1 MAGGTCSGP
10 GMGEWM
16 TRLGSSAGRT
26 AADLSPIPHPP
37 SLIPAGSRHPWRHAA
52 QALALLGLI
61 ACAVNPVTGQHQ
73 LSLLNEAQEVALG
86 GQEHP
91 NILNEY
97 GSQATP
103 ALTRYVE
110 RVGQGLVRVSHRPH
124 LSYHFTV
131 LDSPILNAFAL
142 PGGYIYV
149 TRGLLAELN
158 NEAELAGLVGH
169 EVGHVTARHGAQRYT
184 QAAGYQLLKGLAIA
198 LQPGLA
204 NWTQL
209 SDLGFSA
216 AVSGYGRA
224 NEFQSDQLGLEYA
237 AAAGYDTGQLHH
249 FFETLL
255 RQERDA
261 GQGGFHGLFAS
272 HPDTRKRIER
282 LRARAAELPGGRRV
296 ERPAYLKAV
305 DGLPLGASDDEGR
318 VVAGVY
324 LNRGFDVAVQVP
336 TGWQVHTARGRLAI
350 QSPEG
355 DLGWQASLREA
366 QAGETSATVMAA
378 FQKQAGAEAEARP
391 VARRDGAE
399 QIDLQ
404 VVSDGKPLSLRV
416 TTWVVRGT
424 AMTMLAYG
432 EPEAYASSQGRLA
445 AITDSLAPLT
455 AAQRRQVAPEHLG
468 LHLVRGGESFAAL
481 AGRAPA
487 TGRDAT
493 WLSYFNGYDGQPQP
507 RPGDLVKVV
516 EPPRG

>member
-1 MAGGTCSGP
+1 MGGGIGSGP
-10 GMGEWM
+10 RMGEWM
-16 TRLGSSAGRT
+16 TGPDPSAGRT
-26 AADLSPIPHPP
+26 AARLPSSPHPP
-37 SLIPAGSRHPWRHAA
+37 SIVPAGSRQSRRHAA
-52 QALALLGLI
+52 QAVVLLGLI
-61 ACAVNPVTGQHQ
+61 ACAINPVTGQHQ
-73 LSLLNEAQEVALG
+73 LSLLSEPQEVALG
-86 GQEHP
+86 SQEHP
-91 NILNEY
+91 NILHEY
-97 GSQATP
+97 GALEAP

-124 LSYHFTV
+124 LIYHFTV

-149 TRGLLAELN
+149 TRGLLEELN
-158 NEAELAGLVGH
+158 NEAELAGVVGH

-184 QAAGYQLLKGLAIA
+184 QVAGYQLLKGLAIA

-272 HPDTRKRIER
+272 HPDTRERIHR
-282 LRARAAELPGGRRV
+282 LRARAAELPGGSRV
-296 ERPAYLKAV
+296 ERPTYLHAV
-305 DGLPLGASDDEGR
+305 EGLPIGPSDDEGR
-318 VVAGVY
+318 VVGGVY
-324 LNRGFDVAVQVP
+324 LNRRFDVAVQVP
-336 TGWQVHTARGRLAI
+336 AGWQVHTARGRVAI
-350 QSPEG
+350 QSPQG
-355 DLGWQASLREA
+355 DLGWQASLQAA

-378 FQKQAGAEAEARP
+378 FLKQAGAQAEPRP
-391 VARRDGAE
+391 EVRPNGAQ

-404 VVSDGKPLSLRV
+404 VVSEGKPLSLRV
-416 TTWVVRGT
+416 TTWVGRGT
-424 AMTMLAYG
+424 AITMLAYG
-432 EPEAYASSQGRLA
+432 DPEAYSRNQGSLA
-445 AITDSLAPLT
+445 AITASLAPLT
-455 AAQRRQVAPEHLG
+455 TAQRQRAAPERLAV
-468 LHLVRGGESFAAL
+468 HLVRGGESFAAL
-481 AGRAPA
+481 AGGAPA

-493 WLSYFNGYDGQPQP
+493 WLSYFNGYDGKPTP

-516 EPPRG
+516 EPARG

>member
-1 MAGGTCSGP
+1 MAGDGDRRR
-10 GMGEWM
+10 
-16 TRLGSSAGRT
+16 RLRT
-26 AADLSPIPHPP
+26 VHGAWAVVGLMLAIAA
-37 SLIPAGSRHPWRHAA
+37 
-52 QALALLGLI
+52 
-61 ACAVNPVTGQHQ
+61 ACAVNPVTGQQQ

-91 NILNEY
+91 NILSEY
-97 GSQATP
+97 GAMATP

-110 RVGQGLVRVSHRPH
+110 RVGQGLVRVSHRPN
-124 LSYHFTV
+124 LTYHFTV

-158 NEAELAGLVGH
+158 NEAELAGVVGH

-272 HPDTRKRIER
+272 HPDTRERIER
-282 LRARAAELPGGRRV
+282 LRARAAELPGGSRV
-296 ERPAYLKAV
+296 ERPAYLKAI
-305 DGLPLGASDDEGR
+305 DGLPLGPSDDEGR

-336 TGWQVHTARGRLAI
+336 AGWQVHTARGRLAI
-350 QSPEG
+350 QSPQG
-355 DLGWQASLREA
+355 DLGWQASLHRA

-378 FQKQAGAEAEARP
+378 FLKQAGAPVEARA
-391 VARRDGAE
+391 VALPDGAR

-404 VVSDGKPLSLRV
+404 VVSDGKPLSLRA
-416 TTWVVRGT
+416 TTWVGRGT
-424 AMTMLAYG
+424 TMTILAYG
-432 EPEAYASSQGRLA
+432 EPEAYGRNQASLA
-445 AITDSLAPLT
+445 AITASRASLT
-455 AAQRRQVAPEHLG
+455 AAQRRQVAPERLG
-468 LHLVRGGESFAAL
+468 LHVAQKGEAFSTI
-481 AGRAPA
+481 AGRFPDA
-487 TGRDAT
+487 GRDAT
-493 WLSYFNGYDGQPQP
+493 WLSYFNGYDGRLQP
-507 RPGDLVKVV
+507 RAGDLVKVV
-516 EPPRG
+516 QADRG